1 MQKAA
6 ITAFARRAANTRL
19 RVFGEVGTLG
29 ISTPITLAV
38 KRLSEKELED
48 GGFEVAGQVQALT
61 LHTGIN
67 VHDKITVGG
76 IAYRVTSISRQ
87 THTPETSIT
96 LEPRPS

>member
-1 MQKAA
+1 MQK
-6 ITAFARRAANTRL
+6 TAVTTFATRAARTRL

-61 LHTGIN
+61 LHAGIN
-67 VHDKITVGG
+67 IHDKITVGG
-76 IAYRVTSISRQ
+76 IAYRVTSIAKQ
-87 THTPETSIT
+87 THTPETSLT
-96 LEPRPS
+96 LEPRP